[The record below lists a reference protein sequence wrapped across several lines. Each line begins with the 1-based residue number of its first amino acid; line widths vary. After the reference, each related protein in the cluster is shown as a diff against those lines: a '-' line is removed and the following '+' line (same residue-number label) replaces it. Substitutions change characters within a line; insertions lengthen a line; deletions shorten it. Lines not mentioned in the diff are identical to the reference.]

1 MRRGTTGSA
10 RRAREPFRA
19 PEPHRSRMAPR
30 RAGCAPRRQ
39 PAPAARAPG
48 PGRTLNLADH
58 VADDHEAVVR
68 NRARLRNELAL
79 PQEPRW
85 LVQRHG
91 ARVMEADAGEDGA
104 PADGIVTR
112 ASGIVCAVLAA
123 DCVPVLLCD
132 RDATMVAALH
142 AGWRGIVAGI
152 VEAGVRAA
160 GVSPSRLL
168 AWLGPAIGPE
178 RYEVGPDVRDA
189 ILASDPDG
197 GRRVPT
203 GRIAGPV
210 AGGPGA
216 DRPPAARAVRRR
228 RGARWRYLHGER
240 SRALLLVSARR
251 GDGPDGDSHL
261 ARLRCSSSSPPQRAL
276 RPEASSASWSIG
288 CLSCSRSNGRGD
300 RPETPPPA
308 APRTA

>member
-1 MRRGTTGSA
+1 MSPSGRLS
-10 RRAREPFRA
+10 PIV
-19 PEPHRSRMAPR
+19 PEW
-30 RAGCAPRRQ
+30 
-39 PAPAARAPG
+39 PAPSRVRAASSTRTGGTSTG
-48 PGRTLNLADH
+48 PWRTLNLADH

-178 RYEVGPDVRDA
+178 RYEVGADVRDA
-189 ILASDPDG
+189 VLAGDPGAGGAFRPAGSPDRWQADLERIVRRRLARCGVASVHGGGTCTASDPGRFFSFRRDG
-197 GRRVPT
+197 VT
-203 GRIAGPV
+203 GRMATLIWL
-210 AGGPGA
+210 
-216 DRPPAARAVRRR
+216 D
-228 RGARWRYLHGER
+228 
-240 SRALLLVSARR
+240 
-251 GDGPDGDSHL
+251 
-261 ARLRCSSSSPPQRAL
+261 
-276 RPEASSASWSIG
+276 
-288 CLSCSRSNGRGD
+288 
-300 RPETPPPA
+300 
-308 APRTA
+308 